1 MVFSSLVFLFIFL
14 PINLALYYIVKN
26 PIVRNW
32 ILIIFSLL
40 FYSYGEPVWVTLL
53 IFSATL
59 DFTIGKYI
67 EKYRNQWQ
75 SKVLLA
81 TSVTVN
87 LSLLVFFK
95 YWNFIFSNING
106 LFQTQLPYHDFLL
119 PIGISFYTFQTLSYS
134 IDVYRGDVKAQQHYH
149 KFLLFVSLFHQLV
162 AGPIVRYKDISK
174 EIEHRVI
181 SGDKFSYGVN
191 RFIQGLAKKI
201 ILANTAGEVVDTML
215 VQGFSDLSV
224 VGAWFGIT
232 MFAFQIYFDFSG
244 YSDMAIGLGRMFGF
258 TYRENFDYPYVAKS
272 ATEFWRRWH
281 ISLGSF
287 FRDYIYIPLG
297 GNRKYL
303 YRNIFIVWLLTGLWH
318 GASWNFILWGLFY
331 GLLLLMEKAFL
342 LKILE
347 RLPKVISHGY
357 LIIMMLIGW
366 VFFFFTDSIQM
377 ITMLKTMFMLNGAS
391 FMTTETWIYIKN
403 NSLFFIAAIL
413 FSTSIPKKIYL
424 NTIRQELLNKYND
437 WAYLLDAVLVGG
449 ALVVITSLLINDTYN
464 PFLYFRF

>member
-1 MVFSSLVFLFIFL
+1 MVFSSLVFLFVFL

-75 SKVLLA
+75 SKILLA
-81 TSVTVN
+81 TSVIVN

-181 SGDKFSYGVN
+181 SRDKFSYGVN

-215 VQGFSDLSV
+215 VQGFSNLSV

-318 GASWNFILWGLFY
+318 GASWNFVLWGLFY
-331 GLLLLMEKAFL
+331 GMLLLMEKAFL